1 MRTLLA
7 ILMLLALTT
16 AAAHA
21 APSRDCLSQAQAAK
35 VYPGQFLKYREVG
48 SLRCWF
54 AGRTPDKSEFKIT
67 PASAGPPDARAT
79 TPSAQR
85 EQAATVERLRA
96 EVEALRRDVAVA
108 TAKAEEKQ
116 GQVAQRAQERKAAED
131 DLVGLEGTLCPGPC
145 EDLRTIEPK
154 ELSARLEAA
163 HAAFLEYWTTFNA
176 RWALPLSGSA
186 EISMPSAFNVRGLHN

>member
-7 ILMLLALTT
+7 ILMLLALTL
-16 AAAHA
+16 AAVHA

-35 VYPGQFLKYREVG
+35 VYPGQFLKYREIG

-67 PASAGPPDARAT
+67 PASAGPHDTRA
-79 TPSAQR
+79 TPSAVQR
-85 EQAATVERLRA
+85 VQAAPMERLRSD
-96 EVEALRRDVAVA
+96 VEARRDVAMA

-116 GQVAQRAQERKAAED
+116 ARPAETANERKAAAD

-145 EDLRTIEPK
+145 EDLRTIDPK
-154 ELSARLEAA
+154 VLRARLEAA

-186 EISMPSAFNVRGLHN
+186 EISMPSALNVRGLHN

>member
-1 MRTLLA
+1 MKTLFVALLA
-7 ILMLLALTT
+7 FLLTL
-16 AAAHA
+16 AAAGT
-21 APSRDCLSQAQAAK
+21 APSRECLSQAQAAK
-35 VYPGQFLKYREVG
+35 VYPGKFLKYREVG
-48 SLRCWF
+48 SVRCWF
-54 AGRTPDKSEFKIT
+54 AGPIPDKSEFKVA
-67 PASAGPPDARAT
+67 PASAEPQAAQA

-85 EQAATVERLRA
+85 EQAAIVERLRA
-96 EVEALRRDVAVA
+96 EVEALRRDVAAA

-131 DLVGLEGTLCPGPC
+131 DLVGLEGTLCPGRC
-145 EDLRTIEPK
+145 EDLRTIDPK

-186 EISMPSAFNVRGLHN
+186 EISMPSALNVRGVHN